1 MSAASIISVAALESP
16 RSIEGKKWVFDAQ
29 FYVSETQTLIAF
41 LQYFNKDDLEFE
53 DVGFY
58 VVYANVSWL
67 SVSFVA
73 DDDTLRFLQVA
84 KNAESAELHP
94 GGLSPQDYHLV
105 GDIVWV
111 RVLDSDSTA
120 NCLTFLK

>member
-1 MSAASIISVAALESP
+1 MSAASIIGVAALKSP

-94 GGLSPQDYHLV
+94 G
-105 GDIVWV
+105 V
-111 RVLDSDSTA
+111 R
-120 NCLTFLK
+120 